1 MILSCIWT
9 IIFNLAQSIIENQ
22 ITNHLI
28 MSWIKNIFN
37 KMRLGYYRI
46 GKVIVF
52 FMAIALVWWQMPRT
66 GKFKYEYQLSKPWQ
80 HETLYAPFDFPIYKN
95 YETLDAETEAAAAE
109 VKPIFVFND
118 SEMAASRNQLFADF
132 NARWNAHS
140 HFDRDLSLDCLY
152 KVFDSI
158 EGQGI
163 VAYDNATANLHPE
176 SEVSIVRNKVM
187 RSARYG
193 DLYSM
198 NEVADAVSSMLE
210 HVGTHCDKK
219 LLSELL
225 NGALRQNVFYNAD
238 LTKAEADKAVSAIS
252 LTYGAVQKGET
263 IIEEGQIVDAHTYDV
278 LNSLQREYN
287 SKSLSGDDSLRVLL
301 SQLFL
306 VALIFSLMGLYG
318 NKLHDKVFSQLRNII
333 LLLTL
338 MLLIVIPSYILVK
351 FAPGLIYMMPVCL
364 LAIMVGSFFNLR
376 LAFSTQVFAVMLIS
390 LAVPNPFQFMFMQ
403 LVATVVTVF
412 GMSNTRT
419 HHRFVQAALL
429 VFFGYL
435 LVYLAFTFLTTSE
448 VDWTVVLLLFLNGLF
463 TMLAQPLIML
473 FERIFGLTTSLSLM
487 ELSNTNSPLLR
498 ELAATAPGT
507 FQHSI
512 QVANLCEEVLYE
524 IGGDTVLAR
533 TGALYHDV
541 GKIKNPMYFTEN
553 QHGAYSPHNDLSNM
567 ESAEIIIS
575 HVTDG
580 IELAHK
586 AHVPERVIDFI
597 RTHHGTR
604 RTDYFYINEQKA
616 HPGEEIDPTPFTYH
630 GPAPFSRETAVLMMA
645 DSIEAA
651 SHSLKDPDE
660 KKISDLVD
668 GIIDK
673 QMEAGQFLNT
683 DLTMH
688 DIETCRKVL
697 KKKLMNIYHVRIAY
711 PEK

>member
-1 MILSCIWT
+1 M
-9 IIFNLAQSIIENQ
+9 
-22 ITNHLI
+22 
-28 MSWIKNIFN
+28 
-37 KMRLGYYRI
+37 
-46 GKVIVF
+46 V
-52 FMAIALVWWQMPRT
+52 AIALVCWLMPRT

-80 HETLYAPFDFPIYKN
+80 HETLYAPFDFPIYKD
-95 YETLDAETEAAAAE
+95 YETLDAETEAARAK
-109 VKPIFVFND
+109 VKPIFVFNEE
-118 SEMAASRNQLFADF
+118 EMSASRNALYNAFEAKWDDHNGFDKDANMDYLF
-132 NARWNAHS
+132 S
-140 HFDRDLSLDCLY
+140 VY
-152 KVFDSI
+152 DSI
-158 EGQGI
+158 EDHGI
-163 VAYDNATANLHPE
+163 LAYDNATANLTA
-176 SEVSIVRNKVM
+176 STEVSVIRNKVM
-187 RSARYG
+187 RTARYG
-193 DLYSM
+193 DFYTL
-198 NEVADAVSSMLE
+198 NEATDAVAHIMQQTKK
-210 HVGTHCDKK
+210 GMNQK

-238 LTKAEADKAVSAIS
+238 LTKLEVDKAVSSVS
-252 LTYGAVQKGET
+252 LTYGMVQKDEKVVTEGEL
-263 IIEEGQIVDAHTYDV
+263 IDAHTYDV
-278 LNSLQREYN
+278 LNSLQREYT
-287 SKSLSGDDSLRVLL
+287 SRSMSSDESLRVLL

-306 VALIFSLMGLYG
+306 VALIFTLMGLYG
-318 NKLHDKVFSQLRNII
+318 NKLHHKVFADLKSLV

-338 MLLIVIPSYILVK
+338 MLIIILPSYILVK
-351 FAPGLIYMMPVCL
+351 VVPGLIYMMPVCL

-390 LAVPNPFQFMFMQ
+390 LVVPNPFQFIFMQ
-403 LVATVVTVF
+403 LVATVLTVF
-412 GMSNTRT
+412 SMSNTRA
-419 HHRFVQAALL
+419 HHRFIQSALF
-429 VFFGYL
+429 VFVGYL
-435 LVYLAFTFLTTSE
+435 LVYLAFTFLSTSE
-448 VDWTVVLLLFLNGLF
+448 VDWSDVFLLLMNALF
-463 TMLAQPLIML
+463 TLLAQPLILM
-473 FERIFGLTTSLSLM
+473 FERIFGVPTSLSLL

-498 ELAATAPGT
+498 ELATTAPGT

-512 QVANLCEEVLYE
+512 QVANLCEEVLFE
-524 IGGDTVLAR
+524 IGGDTMLAR

-553 QHGAYSPHNDLSNM
+553 QHGAYSPHNDLSNI

-580 IELAHK
+580 IEMAHK
-586 AHVPERVIDFI
+586 AHVPERIIDFI

-616 HPGEEIDPTPFTYH
+616 HPDEEIDPTPFTYH

-668 GIIDK
+668 NIINK

-683 DLTMH
+683 DLTLH

-697 KKKLMNIYHVRIAY
+697 KKKLMSVYHVRIAY

>member
-1 MILSCIWT
+1 MLVIKHLS
-9 IIFNLAQSIIENQ
+9 
-22 ITNHLI
+22 
-28 MSWIKNIFN
+28 MSKIKDFFN
-37 KMRLGYYRI
+37 KIRHGYYNI
-46 GKVIVF
+46 GKVLVFVVAIV
-52 FMAIALVWWQMPRT
+52 LVCWLMPRT

-80 HETLYAPFDFPIYKN
+80 HETLYAPFDFPIYKD
-95 YETLDAETEAAAAE
+95 YEALSAETDAARAK

-118 SEMAASRNQLFADF
+118 NEKVASRNQLMASFEEKWES
-132 NARWNAHS
+132 NS
-140 HFDRDLSLDCLY
+140 HFDRDLNLDGLF

-158 EGQGI
+158 EEQGI
-163 VAYDNATANLHPE
+163 VAYDNATSNLE
-176 SEVSIVRNKVM
+176 SSSEVNIVRNKVM
-187 RSARYG
+187 RAARYG
-193 DLYSM
+193 DFYSM
-198 NEVADAVSSMLE
+198 NEATEAVTSMLE
-210 HVGTHCDKK
+210 QMGGQYDKK

-238 LTKAEADKAVSAIS
+238 LTKQEVDKAVSAVP
-252 LTYGAVQKGET
+252 LTYGMVQQDEL
-263 IIEEGQIVDAHTYDV
+263 IISEGTLIDAHTYNV
-278 LNSLQREYN
+278 LNSLQREYA
-287 SKSLSGDDSLRVLL
+287 SRSMSRDDSRRVLL

-306 VALIFSLMGLYG
+306 VALVFSLMGLYG
-318 NKLHDKVFSQLRNII
+318 NKLHHKVFSQLKNIV

-338 MLLIVIPSYILVK
+338 MLLIIIPSYILVR

-390 LAVPNPFQFMFMQ
+390 LAVPNPFQFMFLQ
-403 LVATVVTVF
+403 LVATVLTVF
-412 GMSNTRT
+412 SMSNLRA
-419 HHRFVQAALL
+419 HHRFIQAALF
-429 VFFGYL
+429 VFVGYL
-435 LVYLAFTFLTTSE
+435 LVYVAFTFLSTSE
-448 VDWTVVLLLFLNGLF
+448 IDWLVVLLLLLNALF
-463 TMLAQPLIML
+463 TLLAQPLILM
-473 FERIFGLTTSLSLM
+473 FERIFGVTTSLSLM
-487 ELSNTNSPLLR
+487 ELSNTNTPLLR
-498 ELAATAPGT
+498 ELATTAPGT

-524 IGGDTVLAR
+524 IGGDTLLAR
-533 TGALYHDV
+533 TGALYHDI

-553 QHGAYSPHNDLSNM
+553 QHGAYSPHNDLSNL

-580 IELAHK
+580 IEMAHK
-586 AHVPERVIDFI
+586 AHVPERIIDFI

-604 RTDYFYINEQKA
+604 RTEYFYINEQKA
-616 HPGEEIDPTPFTYH
+616 HPDEDIDPTPFTYH

-668 GIIDK
+668 NIINK

>member
-1 MILSCIWT
+1 
-9 IIFNLAQSIIENQ
+9 
-22 ITNHLI
+22 
-28 MSWIKNIFN
+28 MSKINDIFN
-37 KMRLGYYRI
+37 KIRHSYYTWA
-46 GKVIVF
+46 KVFVF
-52 FMAIALVWWQMPRT
+52 LVAIALVCWLMPRT

-80 HETLYAPFDFPIYKN
+80 HETLYAPFDFPIYKD
-95 YETLDAETEAAAAE
+95 YETLDAETEAARAK
-109 VKPIFVFND
+109 VKPIFVFNEE
-118 SEMAASRNQLFADF
+118 EMSASRNALYNAFEAKWDDHNGFDKDANMDYLF
-132 NARWNAHS
+132 S
-140 HFDRDLSLDCLY
+140 VY
-152 KVFDSI
+152 DSI
-158 EGQGI
+158 EDHGI
-163 VAYDNATANLHPE
+163 LAYDNATANLTA
-176 SEVSIVRNKVM
+176 STEVSVIRNKVM
-187 RSARYG
+187 RTARYG
-193 DLYSM
+193 DFYTL
-198 NEVADAVSSMLE
+198 NEATDAVAHIMQQTKK
-210 HVGTHCDKK
+210 GMNQK

-238 LTKAEADKAVSAIS
+238 LTKLEVDKAVSSVS
-252 LTYGAVQKGET
+252 LTYGMVQKDEKVVTEGEL
-263 IIEEGQIVDAHTYDV
+263 IDAHTYDV
-278 LNSLQREYN
+278 LNSLQREYT
-287 SKSLSGDDSLRVLL
+287 SRSMSSDESLRVLL

-306 VALIFSLMGLYG
+306 VALIFTLMGLYG
-318 NKLHDKVFSQLRNII
+318 NKLHHKVFADLKSLV

-338 MLLIVIPSYILVK
+338 MLIIILPSYILVK
-351 FAPGLIYMMPVCL
+351 VVPGLIYMMPVCL

-390 LAVPNPFQFMFMQ
+390 LVVPNPFQFIFMQ
-403 LVATVVTVF
+403 LVATVLTVF
-412 GMSNTRT
+412 SMSNTRA
-419 HHRFVQAALL
+419 HHRFIQSALF
-429 VFFGYL
+429 VFVGYL
-435 LVYLAFTFLTTSE
+435 LVYLAFTFLSTSE
-448 VDWTVVLLLFLNGLF
+448 VDWSDVFLLLMNALF
-463 TMLAQPLIML
+463 TLLAQPLILM
-473 FERIFGLTTSLSLM
+473 FERIFGVPTSLSLL

-498 ELAATAPGT
+498 ELATTAPGT

-512 QVANLCEEVLYE
+512 QVANLCEEVLFE
-524 IGGDTVLAR
+524 IGGDTMLAR

-553 QHGAYSPHNDLSNM
+553 QHGAYSPHNDLSNI

-580 IELAHK
+580 IEMAHK
-586 AHVPERVIDFI
+586 AHVPERIIDFI

-616 HPGEEIDPTPFTYH
+616 HPDEEIDPTPFTYH

-668 GIIDK
+668 NIINK

-683 DLTMH
+683 DLTLH

-697 KKKLMNIYHVRIAY
+697 KKKLMSVYHVRIAY

>member
-1 MILSCIWT
+1 MSKINDF
-9 IIFNLAQSIIENQ
+9 FNRIRHS
-22 ITNHLI
+22 
-28 MSWIKNIFN
+28 
-37 KMRLGYYRI
+37 YYNVGR
-46 GKVIVF
+46 VFVFVVAIV
-52 FMAIALVWWQMPRT
+52 LVCWQMPRS

-80 HETLYAPFDFPIYKN
+80 HETLYAPFDFPIYKD
-95 YETLDAETEAAAAE
+95 YETLNAETEAAKAK

-118 SEMAASRNQLFADF
+118 DEMVASRNLLFVNFESQWDA
-132 NARWNAHS
+132 AS
-140 HFDRDLSLDCLY
+140 HLDRDCNLDCLFN
-152 KVFDSI
+152 VFDSS
-158 EGQGI
+158 EEQGI
-163 VAYDNATANLHPE
+163 VAYDNATANLE
-176 SEVSIVRNKVM
+176 SSSEVNVIRNNVM
-187 RSARYG
+187 RSIRYG
-193 DLYSM
+193 ELYSM
-198 NEVADAVSSMLE
+198 NSATEAVAEMLE
-210 HVGTHCDKK
+210 NADKQIDKK
-219 LLSELL
+219 LLSELV

-238 LTKAEADKAVSAIS
+238 LTKKEVDKAAAAVS
-252 LTYGAVQKGET
+252 LTYGMVQKDQAIVSEGEL
-263 IIEEGQIVDAHTYDV
+263 VDENIYNK
-278 LNSLQREYN
+278 LNSLQREYT
-287 SKSLSGDDSLRVLL
+287 SRSMSSDESLRVLL
-301 SQLFL
+301 SQIFL
-306 VALIFSLMGLYG
+306 VTLVFLLMGLYG
-318 NKLHDKVFSQLRNII
+318 NKLHKKVFSQLKNIV

-338 MLLIVIPSYILVK
+338 MLMIIIPSYILVK
-351 FAPGLIYMMPVCL
+351 FVPGLVYMMPVCL

-390 LAVPNPFQFMFMQ
+390 LVVPNPFQFIFMQ

-419 HHRFVQAALL
+419 HHRFIQAALF
-429 VFFGYL
+429 VFVGYL
-435 LVYLAFTFLTTSE
+435 LVFLAFTFLSTSE
-448 VDWTVVLLLFLNGLF
+448 IDWSVVLLLLLNALF
-463 TMLAQPLIML
+463 TLLAQPLILM
-473 FERIFGLTTSLSLM
+473 FERIFGVTTSLSLM

-512 QVANLCEEVLYE
+512 QVANLCEEVLFE
-524 IGGDTVLAR
+524 IGGDTQLAR
-533 TGALYHDV
+533 TGALYHDI

-553 QHGAYSPHNDLSNM
+553 QHGAYSPHNDLSNI

-580 IELAHK
+580 IEMAHK
-586 AHVPERVIDFI
+586 AHVPERIIDFI

-616 HPGEEIDPTPFTYH
+616 HPDEEIDPTPFTYH

-660 KKISDLVD
+660 KKISNLVD
-668 GIIDK
+668 NIINK

-683 DLTMH
+683 DLTLH

>member
-1 MILSCIWT
+1 
-9 IIFNLAQSIIENQ
+9 
-22 ITNHLI
+22 
-28 MSWIKNIFN
+28 MSAIKDFFN
-37 KMRLGYYRI
+37 KIRHSYYGI
-46 GKVIVF
+46 GKVLAFLV
-52 FMAIALVWWQMPRT
+52 AVLLVWWQMPRAS
-66 GKFKYEYQLSKPWQ
+66 KFKYEYQLSKPWQ

-95 YETLDAETEAAAAE
+95 YEAITAETAEASAN

-118 SEMAASRNQLFADF
+118 KEVADSRDLLFVNFETKWDAAS
-132 NARWNAHS
+132 HY
-140 HFDRDLSLDCLY
+140 DRDLSLDCLF

-158 EGQGI
+158 EGQGV
-163 VAYDNATANLHPE
+163 VAYDNATANLKPE
-176 SEVSIVRNKVM
+176 SEVSVVRNKVM
-187 RSARYG
+187 RAARYEEF
-193 DLYSM
+193 LSM
-198 NEVADAVSSMLE
+198 NAATEAVSVMLQNAGGQ
-210 HVGTHCDKK
+210 VDRK

-225 NGALRQNVFYNAD
+225 NGALRQNVFYNAE
-238 LTKAEADKAVSAIS
+238 LTKAETDKAVSAIS

-263 IIEEGQIVDAHTYDV
+263 IVEEGQIVDAHTFDV

-287 SKSLSGDDSLRVLL
+287 SKSLSSDESLRVLL

-318 NKLHDKVFSQLRNII
+318 NKLHAKIFAQMRNII

-338 MLLIVIPSYILVK
+338 MLMVVIPSFVIVK

-419 HHRFVQAALL
+419 HHRFIQAALL

-448 VDWTVVLLLFLNGLF
+448 VNWTVVLLLFLNGLF

-487 ELSNTNSPLLR
+487 DLSNTNSPLLR

-533 TGALYHDV
+533 TGALYHDI
-541 GKIKNPMYFTEN
+541 GKINNPMYFTEN
-553 QHGAYSPHNDLSNM
+553 QHGAYSPHNDLSNT

-586 AHVPERVIDFI
+586 NHVPERIIDFI

-604 RTDYFYINEQKA
+604 RTEYFYINEKKA
-616 HPGEEIDPTPFTYH
+616 HPDEEVDPTPFTYH

-660 KKISDLVD
+660 KKINDLVD
-668 GIIDK
+668 NIINQ

-683 DLTMH
+683 DLTMR

>member
-1 MILSCIWT
+1 
-9 IIFNLAQSIIENQ
+9 
-22 ITNHLI
+22 
-28 MSWIKNIFN
+28 MSKIKNFFN
-37 KMRLGYYRI
+37 RIRHSYYNVGR
-46 GKVIVF
+46 VFVFVVAIV
-52 FMAIALVWWQMPRT
+52 LVCWQMPRT

-80 HETLYAPFDFPIYKN
+80 HETLYAPFDFPIYKD
-95 YETLDAETEAAAAE
+95 YETLNAETDAARDK

-118 SEMAASRNQLFADF
+118 EEMVASRNLLFVNFESQWDA
-132 NARWNAHS
+132 AAHL
-140 HFDRDLSLDCLY
+140 DRDLNLDCLFN
-152 KVFDSI
+152 VFDSI
-158 EGQGI
+158 EEQGI
-163 VAYDNATANLHPE
+163 VAYDNATTNLE
-176 SEVSIVRNKVM
+176 SSSEVNVIRNKVM
-187 RSARYG
+187 RSVRYG
-193 DLYSM
+193 ELYSM
-198 NEVADAVSSMLE
+198 NSATEAVAEMLE
-210 HVGTHCDKK
+210 NADKQIDKK
-219 LLSELL
+219 LLSELV

-238 LTKAEADKAVSAIS
+238 LTKKEVDKAAAAVS
-252 LTYGAVQKGET
+252 LTYGMVQKDQVIVSEGEL
-263 IIEEGQIVDAHTYDV
+263 VDENIYNK
-278 LNSLQREYN
+278 LNSLQREYTTR
-287 SKSLSGDDSLRVLL
+287 SMSSDESLRVLL
-301 SQLFL
+301 SQIFL
-306 VALIFSLMGLYG
+306 VTLVFVLMGLYG
-318 NKLHDKVFSQLRNII
+318 NKLHKKVFAQMRNIVLI
-333 LLLTL
+333 LTL
-338 MLLIVIPSYILVK
+338 MLLIIIPSYILVK
-351 FAPGLIYMMPVCL
+351 FTPGLIYMMPVCL

-390 LAVPNPFQFMFMQ
+390 LAVPNPFLFMFMQ
-403 LVATVVTVF
+403 LVATVLTVF
-412 GMSNTRT
+412 SMSSQRA
-419 HHRFVQAALL
+419 HHRFIQAALF
-429 VFFGYL
+429 VFVGYL

-448 VDWTVVLLLFLNGLF
+448 VDWSVIFLLLLNGLF
-463 TMLAQPLIML
+463 TMLAQPLILL
-473 FERIFGLTTSLSLM
+473 FERIFGVTTSLSLM

-498 ELAATAPGT
+498 QLASTAPGT

-512 QVANLCEEVLYE
+512 QVANLCEEVLFE

-541 GKIKNPMYFTEN
+541 GKINNPMYFTEN
-553 QHGAYSPHNDLSNM
+553 QHGAYSPHNDLSNI

-586 AHVPERVIDFI
+586 NHVPERIIDFI

-616 HPGEEIDPTPFTYH
+616 HPDEEIDPTPFTYH

-651 SHSLKDPDE
+651 SHSLKEPDE

-668 GIIDK
+668 NILNK

-683 DLTMH
+683 DLTLH

>member
-1 MILSCIWT
+1 
-9 IIFNLAQSIIENQ
+9 
-22 ITNHLI
+22 
-28 MSWIKNIFN
+28 MSKISGIVDKI
-37 KMRLGYYRI
+37 RHRYYDI
-46 GKVIVF
+46 GKVAVF
-52 FMAIALVWWQMPRT
+52 LVAIALVWWQMPRT

-80 HETLYAPFDFPIYKN
+80 HETLYAPFDFPIYKD
-95 YETLDAETEAAAAE
+95 YKTLSAETEAASE
-109 VKPIFVFND
+109 KVKPIFVFND
-118 SEMAASRNQLFADF
+118 EEREASRNLLLVNFES
-132 NARWNAHS
+132 RWDATS
-140 HFDRDLSLDCLY
+140 HFDHDLNLDCLFN
-152 KVFDSI
+152 VFDSI

-163 VAYDNATANLHPE
+163 VAYDNATSTLDAT
-176 SEVSIVRNKVM
+176 SEISIVRNKVM

-193 DLYSM
+193 DFMSM
-198 NEVADAVSSMLE
+198 NEATETVAQRLGQAGDQYD
-210 HVGTHCDKK
+210 TK

-225 NGALRQNVFYNAD
+225 NEALRQNVFYDAD
-238 LTKAEADKAVSAIS
+238 LTKQEVEKAVSAIS

-263 IIEEGQIVDAHTYDV
+263 IIEEGQIVDEHIYDI
-278 LNSLQREYN
+278 LNSLQREYT
-287 SKSLSGDDSLRVLL
+287 SKSLSNDESLRVLL

-306 VALIFSLMGLYG
+306 VALVFSLMGLYG
-318 NKLHDKVFSQLRNII
+318 NKLHKKVFSQLKNII

-338 MLLIVIPSYILVK
+338 MLLIIIPSYVLVK
-351 FAPGLIYMMPVCL
+351 FVPGLIYMMPVCL

-376 LAFSTQVFAVMLIS
+376 LAFSTQVFAVMLVS

-435 LVYLAFTFLTTSE
+435 LVYLSFTFLTTSE
-448 VDWTVVLLLFLNGLF
+448 VHWSVILLLFLNGLF
-463 TMLAQPLIML
+463 TMLAQPLILL

-553 QHGAYSPHNDLSNM
+553 QHGAYSPHNDLTNL

-586 AHVPERVIDFI
+586 NHVPERIIDFI

-604 RTDYFYINEQKA
+604 RTDYFYINEQKS
-616 HPGEEIDPTPFTYH
+616 HPDEEIDPTPFTYH

-668 GIIDK
+668 NIINK

-683 DLTMH
+683 DLTLH

>member
-1 MILSCIWT
+1 
-9 IIFNLAQSIIENQ
+9 
-22 ITNHLI
+22 
-28 MSWIKNIFN
+28 MSWIKDFFN
-37 KMRLGYYRI
+37 KIRHSYYSI
-46 GKVIVF
+46 GKVLAFVV
-52 FMAIALVWWQMPRT
+52 AVLLVWWQMPRT

-80 HETLYAPFDFPIYKN
+80 HESLYAPFDFPIYKN
-95 YETLDAETEAAAAE
+95 SEALGAENEAVTKE
-109 VKPIFVFND
+109 VKPVFVFNEE
-118 SEMAASRNQLFADF
+118 EMRAARNALYNTFET
-132 NARWNAHS
+132 RWNNES
-140 HFDRDLSLDCLY
+140 YDKDMSLNELLSVY
-152 KVFDSI
+152 DSI
-158 EGQGI
+158 ENQGI
-163 VAYDNATANLHPE
+163 VAYDNATANLEPV
-176 SEVSIVRNKVM
+176 SEVSVIRNKVL
-187 RSARYG
+187 RTARYG
-193 DLYSM
+193 DFYSM
-198 NEVADAVSSMLE
+198 NEASEAVMDILD
-210 HVGTHCDKK
+210 HVGGQLDRK

-225 NGALRQNVFYNAD
+225 NGALRQNVFYSAE
-238 LTKAEADKAVSAIS
+238 LTKAETVKALNAVS
-252 LTYGAVQKGET
+252 LTYGMVQKDELIISEGE
-263 IIEEGQIVDAHTYDV
+263 IIDAHTYDI
-278 LNSLQREYN
+278 LNSLQREYTN
-287 SKSLSGDDSLRVLL
+287 RSMSSDESLRVML

-306 VALIFSLMGLYG
+306 VALVFTLMGLYG
-318 NKLHDKVFSQLRNII
+318 NKLHSKVFAQLKNIV

-338 MLLIVIPSYILVK
+338 MLLVIIPSYILVK

-376 LAFSTQVFAVMLIS
+376 LAFSVQVFAVMLVS
-390 LAVPNPFQFMFMQ
+390 LAVPNPFQFIFMQ

-412 GMSNTRT
+412 GMSNNRT
-419 HHRFVQAALL
+419 HHRFIQAALF

-448 VDWTVVLLLFLNGLF
+448 VDWSVILLLVLNGLF
-463 TMLAQPLIML
+463 TMLAQPLILL

-487 ELSNTNSPLLR
+487 ELSNTNTPLLR

-512 QVANLCEEVLYE
+512 QVANLSEEVLFE
-524 IGGDTVLAR
+524 IGGDSLLVR
-533 TGALYHDV
+533 TGALYHDI

-553 QHGAYSPHNDLSNM
+553 QHGAYSPHNDLSNE
-567 ESAEIIIS
+567 ESAQIIIS

-586 AHVPERVIDFI
+586 NRIPERIIDFI

-668 GIIDK
+668 NIINK

-683 DLTMH
+683 DLTLH